1 LNCKGLEVFL
11 YSPVETLPVLQ
22 NAALRLVVVWNRS
35 GMSSQL
41 NLKKIRRETGGHEP
55 SSGQKFLPVTGTKVA
70 GKWRGRG
77 LSGNAYEA

>member
-11 YSPVETLPVLQ
+11 YSPVETLPILQ
-22 NAALRLVVVWNRS
+22 NAALRLVVVWNKS
-35 GMSSQL
+35 GMSSQW

-55 SSGQKFLPVTGTKVA
+55 SSGQKILPATSTKMA